1 MPVVTINTWTDA
13 YNQYMEHQEEN
24 KILENYDVSN
34 TNYTTNLCGE
44 I

>member
-1 MPVVTINTWTDA
+1 
-13 YNQYMEHQEEN
+13 MEHQEEN

-44 I
+44 IWFFIIDR